1 MTALL
6 HSQLIYSKSNHQIKL
21 KKKKEVHLELQQK
34 IKIKLEDMNKLLG
47 FRWETGILELN
58 YSGNTVGPV

>member
-21 KKKKEVHLELQQK
+21 KKKKKKEVHLELQQK

-47 FRWETGILELN
+47 FR
-58 YSGNTVGPV
+58 

>member
-21 KKKKEVHLELQQK
+21 KKKKKEVHLELQQK

-47 FRWETGILELN
+47 FR
-58 YSGNTVGPV
+58 

>member
-47 FRWETGILELN
+47 FR
-58 YSGNTVGPV
+58 